1 MRGSRLLIQSTKHG
15 KITDRSTCFV
25 ATTSLPPT
33 KAPLAT
39 SVRARANLGGNGWS
53 LGREG
58 KARLYVSR
66 G

>member
-1 MRGSRLLIQSTKHG
+1 MFIQSTKHG

-25 ATTSLPPT
+25 ATTSLPLT

-58 KARLYVSR
+58 KARLYV